1 MTVATRPIAF
11 VAYSSA
17 DKSVSDIVFEAV
29 RRANAKP
36 LPVQFEPWEFND
48 VPGNPL
54 ISPILEGIGESPFVV
69 ADITYLNLNVIYEV
83 GFAIGRSKRVFLI
96 RHRNTVGDKA
106 LANAAGIFD
115 TLGYHEYDGIN
126 DLQSRLS
133 AHIDSTPLSVAFP
146 LNRKALIYVVEP
158 PVRSQAVKLL
168 ISRLKKAGYS
178 YHRSFNP
185 DEDLRLSAT
194 EAVRQVAE
202 SSGVAIPLQDSSVD
216 GSSLQNIRAMFVIGL
231 ADGMAKPRLL
241 IAPSTYVAPLDVRD
255 TIKPYKR
262 EEDIV
267 EAVAGFCP
275 AIVEYSSQA
284 EPGSAEIQTKLQ
296 ALDVGDPRAENE
308 MPTLSRYYLRTHEY
322 ERALG
327 GEVNLVVGRKGS
339 GKTALWISVRNKT
352 RADKRNIVVDLKP
365 EGYQLIK
372 LKEDILVHLT
382 EGAREHLI
390 TAFWEYLIL
399 LEVAYK
405 LLEKDQNTYRHNHD
419 IYQLYVNLE
428 RAYQAPDF
436 SSEGDFAERLSKLSE
451 RIINEYRSRFSR
463 DDGQKLSA
471 AQVTELLYSHDLRD
485 LRIRVSEYLA
495 YKESVWVLFDNLDR
509 GWSTQG
515 FDVLDAI
522 VLRCLV
528 DAGRR
533 LEREMRKSN
542 HSFHCIVFVRN
553 DVYDHLMRHS
563 TDYGKELRAT
573 LDWSDPDLL
582 REMFRLRLVSALD
595 GARDVPFDLFW
606 RQICVAHYQGEETSS
621 YMIERSL
628 MRPRNL
634 LKIFSHCKGFATNF
648 RHERIEEDDITKGIK
663 AYSDDLLQELDRELS
678 DVHPEAR
685 ELLYYFLDAKSRLSP
700 SEVDNILGSA
710 GVPDDRRTTVI
721 DFLLY
726 YGVLGILSGSAEY
739 FIYAVNYDPKILK
752 IRLGRDKDAQFLVN
766 PAFWPALS
774 IAHAPSPLLDT
785 SLATAD
791 GHRSA

>member
-1 MTVATRPIAF
+1 MSINSREIAF
-11 VAYSSA
+11 VAYSSG
-17 DKSVSDIVFEAV
+17 DRVVSDIVFEAV

-48 VPGNPL
+48 VPGTPL
-54 ISPILEGIGESPFVV
+54 ISPILEKIDESAFVV
-69 ADITYLNLNVIYEV
+69 ADITYLNLNVIYEI

-96 RHRNTVGDKA
+96 RHSGTIGDKA
-106 LANAAGIFD
+106 LANTAGIFD
-115 TLGYHEYDGIN
+115 TLGYHEYSTLE
-126 DLQSRLS
+126 DLQARLS
-133 AHIDSTPLSVAFP
+133 AHIDLTPLSVAFP
-146 LNRKALIYVVEP
+146 LNRKALIYIVEP
-158 PVRSQAVKLL
+158 PTRNQAVKLL
-168 ISRLKKAGYS
+168 LSRLKKAGYS
-178 YHRSFNP
+178 YHRTFNP

-202 SSGVAIPLQDSSVD
+202 SSGVAIPLQDDSID
-216 GSSLQNIRAMFVIGL
+216 GSKLQNIRGMFVAGL

-241 IAPSTYVAPLDVRD
+241 IAPSAYIAPLDVRD
-255 TIKPYKR
+255 TIRAYKR

-267 EAVAGFCP
+267 DAVADFCP
-275 AIVEYSSQA
+275 EIVEYSSQA
-284 EPGSAEIQTKLQ
+284 DPSAIEFQTKLQ

-308 MPTLSRYYLRTHEY
+308 MPTLGRYYLRTHEY

-352 RADKRNIVVDLKP
+352 RSDKRNIVVDLKP

-405 LLEKDQNTYRHNHD
+405 LLEKDHNTYRHNHSL
-419 IYQLYVNLE
+419 YQLYVDLE
-428 RAYQAPDF
+428 RSYRTPDF
-436 SSEGDFAERLSKLSE
+436 SVEGDFAERLSKLSE
-451 RIINEYRSRFSR
+451 KIINEYRARFSQE
-463 DDGQKLSA
+463 DGQRLSA

-485 LRIRVSEYLA
+485 LRKRISDYLDH
-495 YKESVWVLFDNLDR
+495 KESVWVLFDNLDR

-533 LEREMRKSN
+533 LEREMRKAD

-582 REMFRLRLVSALD
+582 REMLRLRLVSALESTP
-595 GARDVPFDLFW
+595 DVPFDRFW
-606 RQICVAHYQGEETSS
+606 RQICVPHYQGEETSS

-648 RHERIEEDDITKGIK
+648 RHEKIEHDDITKGIK
-663 AYSDDLLQELDRELS
+663 AYSEDLLQELDRELS
-678 DVHPEAR
+678 DVHPEAS
-685 ELLYYFLDAKSRLSP
+685 ELLYYFLDSKSTLSRP
-700 SEVDNILGSA
+700 EIDGILKKA
-710 GVPDDRRTTVI
+710 GIEEGQHTTVI

-726 YGVLGILSGSAEY
+726 YGVLGIRSNGSDY
-739 FIYAVNYDPKILK
+739 FIYNVNYDPKIIK
-752 IRLGRDKDAQFLVN
+752 VRATRDPSLSYIIN
-766 PAFWPALS
+766 PAFWPALN
-774 IAHAPSPLLDT
+774 IEHAPSPLLDIGVPT
-785 SLATAD
+785 S
-791 GHRSA
+791 